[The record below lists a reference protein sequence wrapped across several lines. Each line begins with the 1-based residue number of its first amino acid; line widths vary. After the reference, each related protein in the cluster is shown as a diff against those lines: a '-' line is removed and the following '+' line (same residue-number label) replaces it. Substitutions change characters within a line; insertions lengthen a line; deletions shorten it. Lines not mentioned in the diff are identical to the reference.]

1 MSQISSN
8 PLIPPGLDGSAAK
21 TPPSGMSDLS
31 ARLISGVVMIAAALT
46 TTKWGGEYFIIFWLV
61 SSVAIIWE
69 WQGLIGGARFRLRW
83 IMGAVFLVLACLAV
97 KSLAPMSAVALLF
110 IGAGL
115 LALVA
120 EPGKR
125 IWSALGLVYAGGL
138 LIAVLVLRLSLL
150 WGYEAL
156 LWLFAI
162 VWCTDIMAYFAGR
175 LIGGPK
181 LWPAVSPSKTWSGFL
196 VGTLSAAIAGWL
208 AVQIWL
214 SPVEMSSVALLVMGW
229 VTGMIA
235 QGGDLAESSLKRHF
249 GVKDSSHLI
258 PGHGGF
264 MDRLDGFTVAAIF
277 AAGLGAWHEG
287 SLLAAHGLL
296 SW

>member
-1 MSQISSN
+1 MAQTSSH
-8 PLIPPGLDGSAAK
+8 PLSPSGQDGSAA
-21 TPPSGMSDLS
+21 TPSPSRMSDLP
-31 ARLISGVVMIAAALT
+31 ARLASGVVMIGAALT
-46 TTKWGGEYFIIFWLV
+46 ATKWGGEYFIIFWLIA
-61 SSVAIIWE
+61 SIAMIWE
-69 WQGLIGGARFRLRW
+69 WQRLIGGTRFRLRW

-97 KSLAPMSAVALLF
+97 KSLAPVSAVALLF

-115 LALVA
+115 LAVMA
-120 EPGKR
+120 QPGKR
-125 IWSALGLVYAGGL
+125 IWSALGLVYAGGM

-156 LWLFAI
+156 LWLYAI

-208 AVQIWL
+208 VVQFWL
-214 SPVEMSSVALLVMGW
+214 SPVETSSLALLLMGW
-229 VTGMIA
+229 ATGMIA

-249 GVKDSSHLI
+249 GVKDSSQLI

-277 AAGLGAWHEG
+277 AACLGALHEG
-287 SLLAAHGLL
+287 SMMAAHGLL